1 MWALFMTRRPT
12 IAERCNLGANLSDS
26 ELILAIIAV
35 VVGLF
40 IWGRLPVMLVAL
52 MVPLALF
59 LFGILPLDQVFSG
72 FGDPVIIFIAGLF
85 VVAAGLE
92 ATGVTAWVSQWT
104 SRTVGSSPLK
114 LSIFTVL
121 IAALLSPLISQSGA
135 VAALVPVV
143 VLLALRMGELP
154 SKFLMPLAF
163 ASAAGSKLALTG
175 TAKNVLISDAAA
187 DAGYGGFG
195 FFEFA
200 WVGVPLL
207 IGTVLI
213 VALLGPR
220 LLPERKSANL
230 PEDFG
235 AHARTLTEQYA
246 VSGNARLFGLRN
258 GSPLIGKS
266 REEVASESGIGLVA
280 VPGAASGKPA
290 SKSFAAG
297 DMLVLKG
304 SPEDVARFAKANR
317 LEAMPEEDGTVADML
332 FNRHSGLAEVV
343 VKPRSKLV
351 GTVMSPGTL
360 TESGE
365 IMVVAIQR
373 NGQELS
379 ATGLGEESRSA
390 GVSLQAGDHLLL
402 QGTWRALDRIATS
415 RDVLAID
422 SPDAVRR
429 QAVPL
434 GPGSTMMLAILAA
447 MVLVLATGILP
458 APVAVLLAAM
468 AVIATGILAVPQAYR
483 AIDWNTV
490 VLVASMLPL
499 AMAMYRSGAATQ
511 MAELL
516 VSTIGHANPVML
528 LAGLFLFTAILG
540 QVISNTATAMIV
552 IPIAITAAADMG
564 LSAKPV
570 LMSLNVGASAAF
582 LTPVATTSNLIVF
595 GPGGYRFGDY
605 WRLGIVLMALYFIIA
620 VVWVP
625 IVWKL

>member
-1 MWALFMTRRPT
+1 M
-12 IAERCNLGANLSDS
+12 
-26 ELILAIIAV
+26 ILAIVAG

-40 IWGRLPVMLVAL
+40 TWGRLPVMLVAL

-59 LFGILPLDQVFSG
+59 FSGILPLDQVFLG
-72 FGDPVIIFIAGLF
+72 FGDTVIIFIASLF
-85 VVAAGLE
+85 IVAAGLE
-92 ATGVTAWVSQWT
+92 ASGVTAWVGQWLA
-104 SRTVGSSPLK
+104 RAVGSSPLK
-114 LSIFTVL
+114 LSVFTVL

-143 VLLALRMGELP
+143 VLLTLRMGQSP

-175 TAKNVLISDAAA
+175 TPKNVLVSDAAS
-187 DAGYGGFG
+187 DAGYGPFG

-207 IGTVLI
+207 LGTVVV
-213 VALLGPR
+213 VATLGRR
-220 LLPERKSANL
+220 LLPERKSAYL

-235 AHARTLTEQYA
+235 QHAHTLTEQYA
-246 VSGNARLFGLRN
+246 MTGGARLYRVLD
-258 GSPLIGKS
+258 GSRLLGKS
-266 REEVASESGIGLVA
+266 REALDASSGINLIA
-280 VPGAASGKPA
+280 VSGSA
-290 SKSFAAG
+290 LDTAESKTFAAG
-297 DMLVLKG
+297 DVLVLRG
-304 SPEDVARFAKANR
+304 SN
-317 LEAMPEEDGTVADML
+317 EAMSTFADANSLDKLPEAEGTISDML

-343 VKPRSKLV
+343 VKPRSKLI

-360 TESGE
+360 TESGQLV
-365 IMVVAIQR
+365 VVAVQR
-373 NGQELS
+373 NGQDLGGANMGDVAGS
-379 ATGLGEESRSA
+379 ADVT
-390 GVSLQAGDHLLL
+390 LQAGDHLLL
-402 QGTWRALDRIATS
+402 QGTWRALDRIAS
-415 RDVLAID
+415 DPDVLAVD

-434 GPGSTMMLAILAA
+434 GPGSTMMMVILAA

-458 APVAVLLAAM
+458 ASVGVLIAAM
-468 AVIATGILAVPQAYR
+468 AVIAFGILTVPQAYR

-499 AMAMYRSGAATQ
+499 SAAMYRTGVATQ
-511 MAELL
+511 MADFL
-516 VSTIGHANPVML
+516 VAALGGANPTML

-552 IPIAITAAADMG
+552 IPIAVMAAGEMG
-564 LSAKPV
+564 ISAKTV

-582 LTPVATTSNLIVF
+582 LTPVATTSNLIVM

-605 WRLGIVLMALYFIIA
+605 WRLGLVLMALYFVIA
-620 VVWVP
+620 VFWVP
-625 IVWKL
+625 VVWKL